1 MYMCSSVF
9 KVIEFD
15 LWVKKMRNKKW
26 VQIIILSLLFIVGG
40 FTITNGLFGEKD
52 EIPKVGDS
60 APDFTLT
67 DLEGDVIRLSDYK
80 GKAVMLNFWG
90 TFCPPCV
97 YEMPLFQKYY
107 EQYKDQG
114 FVVLGVNLDEATVT
128 VKRFVKEYGLTFPIP
143 MDKNVVRKQY
153 GVTQYP
159 TTFFIN
165 QEGVI
170 IERLDTLIEERH
182 LKPIVDDLLQLN

>member
-1 MYMCSSVF
+1 
-9 KVIEFD
+9 
-15 LWVKKMRNKKW
+15 MRNKKW
-26 VQIIILSLLFIVGG
+26 VQVVILSVLFVIGG
-40 FTITNGLFGEKD
+40 YTIATGLFEEKD
-52 EIPKVGDS
+52 KIPKVGDQ
-60 APDFTLT
+60 APNFTLT

-80 GKAVMLNFWG
+80 GKAIMLNFWG

-97 YEMPLFQKYY
+97 YEMPLFQEYY
-107 EQYKDQG
+107 EQYKDQD

-143 MDKNVVRKQY
+143 LDKNVVRKQY

-165 QEGVI
+165 KDGVI
-170 IERLDTLIEERH
+170 IQKIDTLIEERH
-182 LKPIVDDLLQLN
+182 LKPIIDNLLK